1 MNRYGR
7 LHSLTV
13 SLAPMHV
20 VLWRL
25 ASLIAERTGVQVEVP
40 SSSPILIDVCTEHLG
55 MQETE
60 TRPSHSVRSSLIKFS
75 SQYSFLSYNIWNN
88 CLNLTVMRDMMP
100 NGS

>member
-40 SSSPILIDVCTEHLG
+40 LSSPILIDVCTEHLG
-55 MQETE
+55 ILIGGNCWISEI
-60 TRPSHSVRSSLIKFS
+60 RPSHSVRSSLS
-75 SQYSFLSYNIWNN
+75 SSHPSLDPSLVSFHTTSGTI
-88 CLNLTVMRDMMP
+88 V
-100 NGS
+100 